1 VPLHTVIKLSP
12 IAYGCKVEYLE
23 FNIPRVSTHRSKP
36 IQGGVLE
43 PKFQRAHRP
52 FMEDLRGIEG
62 LFELLMKEADEAAQF
77 QVKYKELG
85 STSEYRNGAS
95 SSNCAAI
102 KKVEEDSN
110 TDTTNGQIKEE
121 KD

>member
-1 VPLHTVIKLSP
+1 MTIWVILIEKVFKSNY
-12 IAYGCKVEYLE
+12 IAQTCSKTPDMPESHAITPKYHNSQDTN
-23 FNIPRVSTHRSKP
+23 FNKMANKKDFLKI
-36 IQGGVLE
+36 INL
-43 PKFQRAHRP
+43 
-52 FMEDLRGIEG
+52 
-62 LFELLMKEADEAAQF
+62 
-77 QVKYKELG
+77 
-85 STSEYRNGAS
+85 YRNGAS

>member
-1 VPLHTVIKLSP
+1 MQSPQSATTPRLLTLIKWQKRDFLK
-12 IAYGCKVEYLE
+12 IINL
-23 FNIPRVSTHRSKP
+23 
-36 IQGGVLE
+36 
-43 PKFQRAHRP
+43 
-52 FMEDLRGIEG
+52 
-62 LFELLMKEADEAAQF
+62 
-77 QVKYKELG
+77 
-85 STSEYRNGAS
+85 YRNGAS